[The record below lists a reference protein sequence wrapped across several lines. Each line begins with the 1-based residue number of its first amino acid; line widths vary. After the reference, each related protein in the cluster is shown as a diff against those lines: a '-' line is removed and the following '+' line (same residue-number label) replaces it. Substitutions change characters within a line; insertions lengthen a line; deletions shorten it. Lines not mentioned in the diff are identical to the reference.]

1 MKITKRQLRSIIKE
15 ALQESGIKLDD
26 ETQARIDDARELFGD
41 DAFIEEIATRI
52 PRSVLAKALVGMFR
66 EAGATI
72 GGVRY
77 L

>member
-1 MKITKRQLRSIIKE
+1 MKITERQLRCAIRE
-15 ALQESGIKLDD
+15 ALQESGIQLDD
-26 ETQARIDDARELFGD
+26 ETLSRINDARQLFGD
-41 DAFIEEIATRI
+41 DAFIEEIAARI
-52 PRSVLAKALVGMFR
+52 PRHVLAKALVGMFR